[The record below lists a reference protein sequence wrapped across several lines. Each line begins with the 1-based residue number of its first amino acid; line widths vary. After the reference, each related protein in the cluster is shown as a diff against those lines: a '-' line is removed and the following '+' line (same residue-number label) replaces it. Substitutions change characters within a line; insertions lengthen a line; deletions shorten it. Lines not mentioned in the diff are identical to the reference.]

1 MTRIIDEDITAVNRT
16 MAARTPHQTWAPIV
30 AGNDW
35 AWFTALDPEWDL
47 FYLEPVAWREAGI
60 ATRLR
65 KAFGAIHRPGLGIA
79 VTTKVLHI
87 KRPMLVPVLDSLVIA
102 QIGGR
107 VDDVPATW
115 VAAVEHIRAVG
126 RANLPQLRLIRD
138 HLHRVG
144 LPDRTHLRVL
154 DALLWTS
161 SPGSNLLSSLDG
173 WERVVR
179 LGGPSG
185 RDGRLRSSDTALRP
199 CPRRGSRSGSPG
211 SSRRA
216 NAGCSSRGKC
226 WLLVTGERK
235 ASILRRAL
243 EAPEGPDCPA
253 SYLRRHAR
261 LRIIVDEPAA
271 AELRPSPGLTT
282 PEAADPGAGPRALTP
297 APRIGPC
304 AAVGGCMRGAVGVV
318 PARGA
323 THRPQGQPAGSQ
335 PPSDGRNRGPWANT
349 PLPRV
354 AAPCREPPS
363 PAPVQGPCRE
373 LCVAGPRRE
382 PRVAGPRREPCAAG
396 PDRHGRGSARRGEH
410 HLRHPGR
417 RARPNPAGQRL
428 A

>member
-1 MTRIIDEDITAVNRT
+1 MRCCGPAVLVRICSRVWTGGNESCAW
-16 MAARTPHQTWAPIV
+16 AARAVEMAGCGRAIRRFGRAHGGDHGRARPAPPGARMLAARHGGAEGV
-30 AGNDW
+30 
-35 AWFTALDPEWDL
+35 DP
-47 FYLEPVAWREAGI
+47 
-60 ATRLR
+60 ATR
-65 KAFGAIHRPGLGIA
+65 AGGARGAGLSRLLPPAARAAQGHRRRA
-79 VTTKVLHI
+79 
-87 KRPMLVPVLDSLVIA
+87 
-102 QIGGR
+102 GR
-107 VDDVPATW
+107 
-115 VAAVEHIRAVG
+115 G
-126 RANLPQLRLIRD
+126 RA
-138 HLHRVG
+138 
-144 LPDRTHLRVL
+144 
-154 DALLWTS
+154 A
-161 SPGSNLLSSLDG
+161 
-173 WERVVR
+173 
-179 LGGPSG
+179 
-185 RDGRLRSSDTALRP
+185 
-199 CPRRGSRSGSPG
+199 
-211 SSRRA
+211 
-216 NAGCSSRGKC
+216 
-226 WLLVTGERK
+226 
-235 ASILRRAL
+235 
-243 EAPEGPDCPA
+243 
-253 SYLRRHAR
+253 
-261 LRIIVDEPAA
+261 
-271 AELRPSPGLTT
+271 SPGLTT

-410 HLRHPGR
+410 HLRHSGR